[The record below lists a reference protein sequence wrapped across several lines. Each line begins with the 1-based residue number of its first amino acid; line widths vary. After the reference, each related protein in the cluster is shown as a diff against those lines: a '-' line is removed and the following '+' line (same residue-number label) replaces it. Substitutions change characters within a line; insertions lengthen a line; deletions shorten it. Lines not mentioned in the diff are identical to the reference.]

1 MFIVHTMPRHWVY
14 LKMGLPDA
22 YIEVTTLAINKLPTP
37 VHSLCLM
44 HLIPKNKTP
53 CLVGGQGVCRCK
65 SLAMTYFHTG
75 IRTIIGAKSFHCP

>member
-1 MFIVHTMPRHWVY
+1 RHWVY

-44 HLIPKNKTP
+44 HLIPKTNPTA
-53 CLVGGQGVCRCK
+53 
-65 SLAMTYFHTG
+65 SLEVRGFVAV
-75 IRTIIGAKSFHCP
+75 RAWR